1 MTLPEAEEKLL
12 KHLGDRFKDGDWRP
26 ALKAIM
32 DAEGDVA
39 AAQLAIQKL
48 ASKCSQPKLTIKL
61 PATRPP
67 QIVAVEKE
75 LMASVE
81 DLQKRNRIFGKPP
94 TLEELLN
101 PVEEN
106 TQLEDSPYNFPGGDL
121 EIVKQARYEIQV
133 ENHEVIEVDD
143 SDSEDEDDPV
153 ADVTRGD
160 TIKLCEQLERLTIKF
175 AKSGD
180 LGLAQNLRQFRA
192 QLRREEVQTSKQ
204 THISEYFA

>member
-1 MTLPEAEEKLL
+1 
-12 KHLGDRFKDGDWRP
+12 
-26 ALKAIM
+26 M
-32 DAEGDVA
+32 DAEGDIA

-48 ASKCSQPKLTIKL
+48 ASKCLQPKLTIKL

>member
-1 MTLPEAEEKLL
+1 
-12 KHLGDRFKDGDWRP
+12 
-26 ALKAIM
+26 
-32 DAEGDVA
+32 
-39 AAQLAIQKL
+39 
-48 ASKCSQPKLTIKL
+48 
-61 PATRPP
+61 
-67 QIVAVEKE
+67 
-75 LMASVE
+75 
-81 DLQKRNRIFGKPP
+81 
-94 TLEELLN
+94 LN
-101 PVEEN
+101 SVEEN

-133 ENHEVIEVDD
+133 ENREVIEVDD